1 MINKI
6 KYLII
11 IFLLNVSLSYAQ
23 DASFNFETKNIEILD
38 NGNLIN
44 ANDGKAISID
54 KNFEI
59 VADNF
64 QYFNDTKIL
73 KINGNASIFLKST
86 NLKVNFEKGIIDQKK
101 LIFEAYEKIQ
111 LQNQGRNFDINSEKI
126 IFNYENYI
134 LFSPFKSII
143 KDANQNKLVV
153 DNFNYKIKNDLL
165 KVNQL
170 YLTDVNNNI
179 LSSSLAYIDTKLNNL
194 FGKDVSVNLDN
205 KTFNKESEPR
215 MKGNA
220 VKDNDT
226 STEIEKGVFTSCKKR
241 DGCPPWELSAKKIR
255 HDKVKKRISYE
266 NALLKIYDTPV
277 AYFPKFS
284 HPDPTV
290 KRESGFLMPSIKN
303 SKNEKNFLN
312 LPYYLVIADNKDT
325 TFSPRFYNEEEFLL
339 QTEYRQVSSRS
350 NHIYKIDD
358 FLIFYFHLF

>member
-226 STEIEKGVFTSCKKR
+226 STEIEKGVFTSCKREMDVLHGNCQQKR
-241 DGCPPWELSAKKIR
+241 YVMIKLKKGLAM
-255 HDKVKKRISYE
+255 KMLY
-266 NALLKIYDTPV
+266 
-277 AYFPKFS
+277 
-284 HPDPTV
+284 
-290 KRESGFLMPSIKN
+290 
-303 SKNEKNFLN
+303 
-312 LPYYLVIADNKDT
+312 
-325 TFSPRFYNEEEFLL
+325 
-339 QTEYRQVSSRS
+339 
-350 NHIYKIDD
+350 
-358 FLIFYFHLF
+358 